1 MERILNSG
9 NTILG
14 TPLLLLALAV
24 FEHRFA
30 VSTRCQPY
38 PEARES
44 ARKGLENIR
53 KACQSFQGDL
63 EMEAE
68 CRYYWAEL
76 ILDQTTSDDH
86 FKRLVPEAVEQY
98 TITQD
103 LLDMIQHGIGESP
116 RRFDDWISKR
126 AFRNDGDNERDQR
139 PEATNLAKV
148 GDPEGIRM
156 LEQQDKLAKD
166 LATGKCDGYQSLTE
180 KQMEY
185 NQILSQL
192 EQRTKMKS
200 VLSLRGQY
208 PISKADVDTSV
219 ARLADN
225 IVYVDWIHLGRSLL
239 IAVSR
244 PGGCID
250 YEEIGDFH
258 DLMRNLDECFDEAD
272 LRTNSLQRIF
282 GRFENM
288 IKPLESNTES
298 GEVLVLSPTEIMHR
312 LPLHAL
318 KVKGEPLIKRN
329 PVVYSCSAS
338 LMAIC
343 ARRRKNSNAYRNG
356 KAVVIANPK
365 NDSTKTKVAA
375 SMDESSR
382 VVAKQLQTGTD
393 YISPRRGM
401 RIDDSKKA
409 ADGAA
414 ILHYHRHVKYNS
426 VSATDTGLVL
436 AGDDI
441 LTPKDVANLQLQ
453 EGAHVTLIACQ
464 SGKQD
469 ISLGNEP
476 LGIVPALLVAG
487 ACSVLA
493 TLWPI
498 PSTAGHKFSE
508 SFYRYSLAK
517 EAQGQISGKIDLAR
531 AVQKAT
537 LDILDIYGENSS
549 NWAPFALQG
558 ILEF

>member
-1 MERILNSG
+1 
-9 NTILG
+9 
-14 TPLLLLALAV
+14 
-24 FEHRFA
+24 
-30 VSTRCQPY
+30 
-38 PEARES
+38 
-44 ARKGLENIR
+44 
-53 KACQSFQGDL
+53 
-63 EMEAE
+63 MEAE

-76 ILDQTTSDDH
+76 ILDQATSDDH
-86 FKRLVPEAVEQY
+86 FKRLVSEAVEQY

-126 AFRNDGDNERDQR
+126 AFRNDGDNESGLNNAVAWLGADKLSDYRQEGDQR

-166 LATGKCDGYQSLTE
+166 LAT
-180 KQMEY
+180 
-185 NQILSQL
+185 
-192 EQRTKMKS
+192 
-200 VLSLRGQY
+200 
-208 PISKADVDTSV
+208 
-219 ARLADN
+219 
-225 IVYVDWIHLGRSLL
+225 GRSLL

-272 LRTNSLQRIF
+272 LRTNSLHRIF

-288 IKPLESNTES
+288 IKPLESNTEP
-298 GEVLVLSPTEIMHR
+298 GEVL
-312 LPLHAL
+312 
-318 KVKGEPLIKRN
+318 
-329 PVVYSCSAS
+329 CSAS

-382 VVAKQLQTGTD
+382 VVAKQLQTRTD

-517 EAQGQISGKIDLAR
+517 EAQGQISGKIDIAR
-531 AVQKAT
+531 AFQKVT